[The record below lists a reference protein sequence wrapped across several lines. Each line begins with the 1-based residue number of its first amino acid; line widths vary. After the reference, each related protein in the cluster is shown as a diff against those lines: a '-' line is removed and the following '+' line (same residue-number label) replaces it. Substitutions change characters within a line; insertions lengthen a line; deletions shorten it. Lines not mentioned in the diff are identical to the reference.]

1 MGDIGAWFS
10 SLDATLKTFWICA
23 IVSTSIFA
31 IQTILTFVGI
41 GDVDSD
47 FDFNISDGDTMDTGG
62 ALSLFSV
69 RSIVNF
75 LMGFGWGGVC
85 FDKYIDNNFLL
96 ILAAIAV
103 GIFFVGTLLFVIRKI
118 MKLESSGNIKME
130 DCVGK
135 TCDVYLR
142 IPANQSGKGKIQ
154 ISVNGTIFEF
164 DAVTSDAEPL
174 PTGSKVVVVE
184 NLGSS
189 TLLVKR
195 K

>member
-1 MGDIGAWFS
+1 MESISAWLGS
-10 SLDATLKTFWICA
+10 MDATLKTFWICA
-23 IVSTSIFA
+23 IVSTFIFA
-31 IQTILTFVGI
+31 VQTILTFVGI
-41 GDVDSD
+41 GDVDAD

-85 FDKYIDNNFLL
+85 FDKYIENNFLL

-103 GIFFVGTLLFVIRKI
+103 GSFFVATLLFVIRKI

-142 IPANQSGKGKIQ
+142 IPANQSGKGKVQ

-164 DAVTSDAEPL
+164 DAVTSDVEPL
-174 PTGSKVVVVE
+174 PTGSKVIVVE

>member
-1 MGDIGAWFS
+1 MENITMWFD
-10 SLDATLKTFWICA
+10 SLDVTLKAFWICA
-23 IVSTSIFA
+23 IVSTLVFA
-31 IQTILTFVGI
+31 VQTVLTFIGVGDI
-41 GDVDSD
+41 DADID
-47 FDFNISDGDTMDTGG
+47 FDVADGGTMDTGG

-69 RSIVNF
+69 RTIVNF

-85 FDKYIDNNFLL
+85 FDKYIDNDILL
-96 ILAAIAV
+96 ILSAIAV
-103 GIFFVGTLLFVIRKI
+103 GVVFVMALLFVIRKI
-118 MKLESSGNIKME
+118 MKLESSGNIVME

-142 IPANQSGKGKIQ
+142 IPANNSGKGKVQ
-154 ISVNGTIFEF
+154 ISLNGTIFEF
-164 DAVTSDAEPL
+164 DAVTNDAESL
-174 PTGSKVVVVE
+174 PTGSKVTVVE

>member
-31 IQTILTFVGI
+31 IQTILSFVGI

>member
-1 MGDIGAWFS
+1 MGDIGTWFT

>member
-1 MGDIGAWFS
+1 MGDIGTWFT

-103 GIFFVGTLLFVIRKI
+103 GIFFVATLLFVIRKI

-174 PTGSKVVVVE
+174 PTGSKVIVVE

>member
-1 MGDIGAWFS
+1 MEDIGVWFC

-23 IVSTSIFA
+23 IVSTFIFA
-31 IQTILTFVGI
+31 VQTILTFVGI
-41 GDVDSD
+41 GDVDAD

-85 FDKYIDNNFLL
+85 FDKYIENNFLL

-103 GIFFVGTLLFVIRKI
+103 GSFFVATLLFVIRKI

-142 IPANQSGKGKIQ
+142 IPANKSGKGKVQ

-164 DAVTSDAEPL
+164 DAVTSDVEPL
-174 PTGSKVVVVE
+174 PTGSKVIVVE

>member
-1 MGDIGAWFS
+1 MESISAWLGS
-10 SLDATLKTFWICA
+10 MDATLKTFWICA
-23 IVSTSIFA
+23 IVSTAVFA
-31 IQTILTFVGI
+31 VQTILTFIGVG
-41 GDVDSD
+41 DADAD
-47 FDFNISDGDTMDTGG
+47 FDFDAADGGTMDTGG
-62 ALSLFSV
+62 AMSLFSV

-103 GIFFVGTLLFVIRKI
+103 GVFFVAALMFVISRI

-142 IPANQSGKGKIQ
+142 IPASNSGKGKVQ
-154 ISVNGTIFEF
+154 ISLNGTIFEF
-164 DAVTSDAEPL
+164 DAVTNDTEPL